1 VFPRNL
7 RGAAACHGGG
17 HGRLDRT
24 GSSDLGRRP
33 PHRSRFGYWQS
44 GDYSFSAE
52 HPPFAKLLY
61 GLPLLFTDARVDTSK
76 REWQR
81 GEMAAFGSDFL
92 YANRVPAGVMLSLA
106 RAVAAL
112 LTLLL
117 ALLLVWWT
125 ARRFG
130 RVAGLIA
137 LGLFTLDPNFIAHG
151 HIAGNDVPLALMVF
165 ATVVVWLAYLETG
178 RWRDLLLSGIVVGLA
193 LVIKFSS
200 VLVLPAM
207 IALLAI
213 QRW

>member
-1 VFPRNL
+1 M
-7 RGAAACHGGG
+7 GASIALEAQTWDEGLHIAAG
-17 HGRLDRT
+17 
-24 GSSDLGRRP
+24 
-33 PHRSRFGYWQS
+33 FGYWKS

-92 YANRVPAGVMLSLA
+92 YANRVPAGVMLALA